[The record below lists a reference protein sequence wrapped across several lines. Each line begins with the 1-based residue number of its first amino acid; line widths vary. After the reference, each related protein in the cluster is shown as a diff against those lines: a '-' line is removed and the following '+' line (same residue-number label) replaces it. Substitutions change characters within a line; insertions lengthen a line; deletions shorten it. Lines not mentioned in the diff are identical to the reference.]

1 MRVAQKRETRLNYVD
16 AQAVKPSAIA
26 AEIVG
31 NHTGHRKGSSENLSN
46 L

>member
-16 AQAVKPSAIA
+16 AQAVKPSAIV
-26 AEIVG
+26 AEIVK
-31 NHTGHRKGSSENLSN
+31 NHIGHRIRSSANLSN